1 MDMNVNNDNAADTTH
16 RKAVAGNG
24 SPGSVGSA
32 QLLVIAYPGLPC
44 PKEENPRDYITDSY
58 PMPVPNTMYYR
69 RRIAEGSLKLYED
82 KTAASG
88 SEKPAAGTASPARR
102 KAEKQ

>member
-1 MDMNVNNDNAADTTH
+1 
-16 RKAVAGNG
+16 
-24 SPGSVGSA
+24 
-32 QLLVIAYPGLPC
+32 
-44 PKEENPRDYITDSY
+44 
-58 PMPVPNTMYYR
+58 MPVPNTMYYR